1 LAKHYQEENSNK
13 EFGRKLAGWQHQYLK
28 KGIIYQGIWDIETT
42 DFDPKRGFIVC
53 YSFLFR
59 NIVSG
64 ATKMESDF
72 VTKDDIKESVKRNK
86 FHFDYRL
93 LQTLSDKMR
102 LCDQVI
108 GHFSTKFDMPFFRT
122 RCLITKQKDLIPD
135 YGEVL
140 QGDTWRMAKNSLK
153 LPRNTLNNLGYYTL
167 GKSDKTYVDMNHW
180 MNIWF
185 HQNQNWNSSMKYIRD
200 HCVID
205 VDMTYKALKTI
216 ERFNTVQR
224 TFV

>member
-1 LAKHYQEENSNK
+1 MAKHYKPEEK
-13 EFGRKLAGWQHQYLK
+13 EKEIGHKLQPWQHQYIK
-28 KGIIYQGIWDIETT
+28 KKIEYQGIWDIETT

-53 YSFLFR
+53 YSFIFR
-59 NIVSG
+59 NIISGKIEKVS
-64 ATKMESDF
+64 DH
-72 VTKDDIKESVKRNK
+72 VTKDDIKKSVKRNK

-93 LQTLSDKMR
+93 LQSLSEKMKD
-102 LCDQVI
+102 CDQVI
-108 GHFSTKFDMPFFRT
+108 GHYSTKFDMPFFRT
-122 RCLITKQKDLIPD
+122 RCLITEQSDLIPD

-153 LPRNTLNNLGYYTL
+153 MPRNTLNNLGYYTL
-167 GKSDKTYVDMNHW
+167 GHSDKTHVDMNHW

-185 HQNQNWNSSMKYIRD
+185 HQNEDWKKSMNYIIK
-200 HCVID
+200 HCDID
-205 VDMTYKALKTI
+205 TYMTYRALKKI